1 MGVFANVGVSISVQ
15 DTLPKNRGDL
25 GTLTDEIAS
34 WSHTS
39 AAVGGYLSASCTVV
53 TSLNVI
59 DEWLESGL
67 GRWLTLYDEGGNVC
81 WRGFVEQID
90 ANVGGVRITR
100 GPLSSIANRA
110 LSVFSTINNST
121 IPPTVG
127 VRDRTPIANHT
138 ASQALHGVWQKVLSC
153 SGSTM
158 IDATQQNAMFLQ
170 ENAYPETTKTIS
182 PGGGG
187 LSMTLTLK
195 GTWYWLGAF
204 IANFI
209 GTPDTLNL
217 STRLIAI
224 LALDPNALFSGDVSN
239 ITANTYQ
246 VKYQS
251 DDDKPGIK
259 YINELLA
266 PGDTTFNRYTAGFFG
281 NEVFY
286 YVPMP
291 SVLESV
297 YSISDPAQEILYQGG
312 VVIRPWAVQP
322 ARWTQISD
330 MMVGRVPDVNMR
342 ADIRN
347 IFAETVNYTAPY
359 GLVLNGAKV
368 SMLNQFLAQK
378 GLSGIGVG

>member
-1 MGVFANVGVSISVQ
+1 MGVFANTGVSISVQ
-15 DTLPKNRGDL
+15 DTLPKGRGDL
-25 GTLTDEIAS
+25 YPLTDEIAS
-34 WSHTS
+34 WNHTS

-53 TSLNVI
+53 ASLNVI
-59 DEWLESGL
+59 DEWLENGL
-67 GRWLTLYDEGGNVC
+67 GRWLTLYDEGANVC
-81 WRGFVEQID
+81 WRGNVEQIE

-100 GPLSSIANRA
+100 GPLSSITNRA
-110 LSVFSTINNST
+110 LSVFSTVDNST
-121 IPPTVG
+121 IPPILG
-127 VRDRTPIANHT
+127 IRDRTPIANHT
-138 ASQALHGVWQKVLSC
+138 ASQALHGIWQKVLSC

-158 IDATQQNAMFLQ
+158 ADAIQQNAMFLQ

-182 PGGGG
+182 PGGSG

-204 IANFI
+204 ISNFI
-209 GTPDTLNL
+209 GTAGMLNL

-224 LALDPNALFSGDVSN
+224 LALDPNAVFSADHSN
-239 ITANTYQ
+239 ITLNAYQ

-259 YINELLA
+259 YVNELLA
-266 PGDTTFNRYTAGFFG
+266 PGDATFNRYTAGFFG

-286 YVPMP
+286 YVPIP
-291 SVLESV
+291 NILESV
-297 YSISDPAQEILYQGG
+297 YSISDPAQEISYQSG
-312 VVIRPWAVQP
+312 VVIRPWSVQP
-322 ARWTQISD
+322 ARWVQISD

-347 IFAETVNYTAPY
+347 IFVETVNYTAPY

-368 SMLNQFLAQK
+368 SMLSQFLAQK

>member
-1 MGVFANVGVSISVQ
+1 MAN
-15 DTLPKNRGDL
+15 
-25 GTLTDEIAS
+25 
-34 WSHTS
+34 
-39 AAVGGYLSASCTVV
+39 
-53 TSLNVI
+53 
-59 DEWLESGL
+59 
-67 GRWLTLYDEGGNVC
+67 
-81 WRGFVEQID
+81 
-90 ANVGGVRITR
+90 
-100 GPLSSIANRA
+100 
-110 LSVFSTINNST
+110 
-121 IPPTVG
+121 
-127 VRDRTPIANHT
+127 
-138 ASQALHGVWQKVLSC
+138 
-153 SGSTM
+153 
-158 IDATQQNAMFLQ
+158 ATQQNAMYLQ

-224 LALDPNALFSGDVSN
+224 LALDPNALFSTDYSN
-239 ITANTYQ
+239 ITINTYQ
-246 VKYQS
+246 VNYQS

-259 YINELLA
+259 YVNELLA
-266 PGDTTFNRYTAGFFG
+266 PGDAAFNRYTAGFYG
-281 NEVFY
+281 NEVFWY
-286 YVPMP
+286 TPMP
-291 SVLESV
+291 NVLESI
-297 YSISDPAQEILYQGG
+297 YSISDPAQEILYQSG

-330 MMVGRVPDVNMR
+330 MMVGRIPDINMR

-347 IFAETVNYTAPY
+347 IFAETVSYTAPY

-368 SMLNQFLAQK
+368 SMLTQFLAQK